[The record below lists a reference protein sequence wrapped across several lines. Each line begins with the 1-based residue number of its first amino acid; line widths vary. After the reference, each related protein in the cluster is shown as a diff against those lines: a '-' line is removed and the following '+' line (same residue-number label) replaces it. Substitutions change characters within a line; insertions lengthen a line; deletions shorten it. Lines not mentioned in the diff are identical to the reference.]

1 MKAASQCMSRSRPSA
16 AVGGED
22 RERSRSPK
30 RPPAKRRQR
39 EKDED
44 EEEEEEFQEEE
55 EEEFQGEDFQGKEE
69 GGARAW
75 GDGRWELSRLR
86 DSPSL
91 SPPLCTSRLNMTSA
105 DFDFTVRVVRWDD
118 RFYQFHIEA
127 TNAGTQRTAA
137 TVHLMFN
144 PSVQHRQ

>member
-1 MKAASQCMSRSRPSA
+1 MKAASQCISRSRPSA
-16 AVGGED
+16 AAGGED

-30 RPPAKRRQR
+30 RPPAKHRQR

-44 EEEEEEFQEEE
+44 EEEEFQEEDE
-55 EEEFQGEDFQGKEE
+55 EEEFQGEDFQDKEE

-91 SPPLCTSRLNMTSA
+91 SPPSCTSRLNMTGA
-105 DFDFTVRVVRWDD
+105 FLFTVRVVRWDG

-127 TNAGTQRTAA
+127 TSAGTQRTAA